1 MFGVFFPIVSKRPIQ
16 FPGRV
21 HMQRIQTQDFARRDA
36 TNGYAWRTEEAAM
49 VNALIGAAWHHE
61 MDQRS
66 GVMSRVSNLLRK
78 VGIGSRRSTW

>member
-1 MFGVFFPIVSKRPIQ
+1 MLGVLFLTVRTHLIP
-16 FPGRV
+16 FPGGD
-21 HMQRIQTQDFARRDA
+21 HMQGIQTPDFARRDA
-36 TNGYAWRTEEAAM
+36 ANGYAWQTEEAAM

-66 GVMSRVSNLLRK
+66 GIMSRVSNLLRK

>member
-1 MFGVFFPIVSKRPIQ
+1 
-16 FPGRV
+16 
-21 HMQRIQTQDFARRDA
+21 MQGIKTQDFVHRDA

-66 GVMSRVSNLLRK
+66 GVMSSVSNLLRK
-78 VGIGSRRSTW
+78 IGIGRRRSTW

>member
-1 MFGVFFPIVSKRPIQ
+1 MLGVLFPTVSKRLIQ
-16 FPGRV
+16 FPGSD